1 MMTTADGSV
10 PRHPSR
16 EPRCIGS
23 RQQLDHQFLGF
34 CALFQGT
41 RLEGITS
48 LFGDVWCSHDAV
60 YHCLSLLSAV
70 GLQEK
75 ERNKGQKKSLTP
87 LQQLEEDDFSEQPGA
102 DVDGMKTIQVR

>member
-1 MMTTADGSV
+1 MLHWLQTAVRPPVPWVLCPV
-10 PRHPSR
+10 PRHTA
-16 EPRCIGS
+16 GG
-23 RQQLDHQFLGF
+23 HH
-34 CALFQGT
+34 
-41 RLEGITS
+41 ITEH
-48 LFGDVWCSHDAV
+48 VWCSHDAV

-102 DVDGMKTIQVR
+102 DVDRMKTIQVH